1 MQTKSRRAV
10 NPEALLIDE
19 EIADVNRQLNDLNYL
34 NYSGE
39 KDENNVFM
47 FEEFE
52 SLYKKNDS
60 KLPSFPVNSLPQEIK
75 DYITAV
81 SESFQV
87 SVDMTATFV
96 IGVMALCIQG
106 KYAVRVKPD
115 WVEPVNLYTLVV
127 ARPSE
132 RKSPVLKEIT
142 SPVFK
147 FTKEENERRKPEI
160 ASYELQKKI
169 LSGKLKSIQESL
181 SKAGDKTKYTMQDAL
196 DCQAELDALEE
207 VAPMRLIVDDV
218 TPEAL
223 VKCMSENDEKMAVVS
238 AEGGIFGTM
247 AGRYNDNT
255 NIDIFLKSYSGEYFS
270 SSRITRKGDDLEH
283 PLLTI
288 VLAVQP
294 QILIDIMSDNVL
306 KGRGLLA
313 RFMYCVPPTLVGSR
327 KYRTEPIAPSIRNQY
342 ENLVYE
348 LLNIPDVVGERLIRL
363 SPEADLISEQY
374 NQWIERKL
382 TNAFEEFEDWAGKLH
397 GNTMRIA
404 GIFHV
409 IKHRINAYNV
419 TLEADTI
426 TAAVEIAKYY
436 LEHAKTAYDIMGL
449 SESQDVKDAKYIAM
463 RLCGYASNSLNGFN
477 SFIPK
482 GKAFDL
488 CHGRFTT
495 AEEMLPGLQILEQ
508 HGYITVIK
516 EQSGKRGRPAEK
528 IYFSPAF
535 IEENKNTRSD

>member
-19 EIADVNRQLNDLNYL
+19 EIADVDRQLSHLSHLSHFDIENDKTVEFAEFDSLF
-34 NYSGE
+34 
-39 KDENNVFM
+39 KDNERQ
-47 FEEFE
+47 
-52 SLYKKNDS
+52 SQ
-60 KLPSFPVNSLPQEIK
+60 PFPVNSLPQEIK

-106 KYAVRVKPD
+106 KYAVQVKPD

-169 LSGKLKSIQESL
+169 LSGKLKSVQESL

-449 SESQDVKDAKYIAM
+449 SDPQDVKDAKYIISRLRQNDKNDFNAFITKRDAL
-463 RLCGYASNSLNGFN
+463 RLCQ
-477 SFIPK
+477 
-482 GKAFDL
+482 
-488 CHGRFTT
+488 RFHA
-495 AEEMLPGLQILEQ
+495 AEEMLPGLQILEES
-508 HGYITVIK
+508 GYVSIVK